1 MQNAIITYNQLKY
14 CHVKQIKHELGVV
27 SVLIDEMWYQI
38 KENENNGQYQK
49 KNITWANND
58 INDDYYGNGIDNFKL
73 GSLMKNK
80 YKYEIKLYDKYK
92 GFLLGWNKEK
102 NVKCI
107 KKVPAN
113 KINIPLR
120 GFHVN

>member
-1 MQNAIITYNQLKY
+1 
-14 CHVKQIKHELGVV
+14 
-27 SVLIDEMWYQI
+27 
-38 KENENNGQYQK
+38 
-49 KNITWANND
+49 
-58 INDDYYGNGIDNFKL
+58 
-73 GSLMKNK
+73 MKNK

-92 GFLLGWNKEK
+92 GFLLGWNRVK

>member
-27 SVLIDEMWYQI
+27 SVLIDEMWYPI
-38 KENENNGQYQK
+38 KGEETNGQYKK
-49 KNITWANND
+49 KNINWANND
-58 INDDYYGNGIDNFKL
+58 ICDAYNGNCINNSKL
-73 GSLMKNK
+73 GSPMKDK
-80 YKYEIKLYDKYK
+80 YKYELMLWDKYQK
-92 GFLLGWNKEK
+92 IIGWNKEK

>member
-14 CHVKQIKHELGVV
+14 CHVEQIKHELGEV

-38 KENENNGQYQK
+38 KGEETNGQYKK

-58 INDDYYGNGIDNFKL
+58 IVDDRDGNRVNNCKL
-73 GSLMKNK
+73 GGFMKNK
-80 YKYEIKLYDKYK
+80 YKYELMLWDKYQK
-92 GFLLGWNKEK
+92 IIGWNKVK